1 MTAAT
6 TAPPHTPKASR
17 GQSVLGKLRRQPMT
31 VAAAAFIVLLG
42 LAALS
47 APLLSPYGPDETDYF
62 AILQTPS
69 AAHPLGT
76 DDLGRDILSRML
88 FATRASLLACL
99 QAVGLAVLVGVVVGL
114 LAGYFGGWVD
124 RLLML
129 VIDSVLAIPG
139 LLLALALVGALGPG
153 LVNASLALG
162 IIFVPVFARITRIQ
176 AAAVNQEPYMEA
188 SRSIGLTHRRSVL
201 RHLLPNT
208 AAPLIVQIFIT
219 LGVAIVAEG
228 AMSYLG
234 MSIQP
239 PKASW
244 GNMLQRSFSTINEA
258 PWLIF
263 IPGALMTLTVLA
275 FQVIGDGLN
284 RSFALDTRSET

>member
-6 TAPPHTPKASR
+6 TAPPHIPKAPR
-17 GQSVLGKLRRQPMT
+17 GPNVLGKLRRQPMT
-31 VAAAAFIVLLG
+31 VAAAVFIVLLG
-42 LAALS
+42 LAALF

-62 AILQTPS
+62 AILRTPS

>member
-6 TAPPHTPKASR
+6 ISPPRSPKEPR
-17 GQSVLGKLRRQPMT
+17 GQTVLGKLRRQPMAM
-31 VAAAAFIVLLG
+31 AAMVFIALLG
-42 LAALS
+42 LAAIF
-47 APLLSPYGPDETDYF
+47 APILSPYGPHDTDYF
-62 AILQTPS
+62 ALLQTPS
-69 AAHPLGT
+69 SAHLLGT

-88 FATRASLLACL
+88 YATRASLLACL
-99 QAVGLAVLVGVVVGL
+99 QAVGLAVLVGVLLGL
-114 LAGYFGGWVD
+114 FAGYFGGWID
-124 RLLML
+124 RLLMI
-129 VIDSVLAIPG
+129 VVDSVLAVPG

-153 LVNASLALG
+153 LVNASLALS
-162 IIFVPVFARITRIQ
+162 IIFIPVFARITRIQ

-188 SRSIGLTHRRSVL
+188 SRSIGLSHLRAVL

-234 MSIQP
+234 MSTQP
-239 PKASW
+239 PDASW

-263 IPGALMTLTVLA
+263 IPGTLMTLTVLA

-284 RSFALDTRSET
+284 RSFALDTRSAT

>member
-6 TAPPHTPKASR
+6 ISPPRSPQVPR
-17 GQSVLGKLRRQPMT
+17 GQTVLGKLRRQPMT
-31 VAAAAFIVLLG
+31 MAAVLFIAMLG
-42 LAALS
+42 LAALL
-47 APLLSPYGPDETDYF
+47 APVLSPYRPHDTDYF

-69 AAHPLGT
+69 PAHLLGT

-88 FATRASLLACL
+88 YATRASLLACL
-99 QAVGLAVLVGVVVGL
+99 QAVGLAVFVGVIIGL
-114 LAGYFGGWVD
+114 LAGYFGGWID
-124 RLLML
+124 RLLMI
-129 VIDSVLAIPG
+129 VIDSLLAIPG

-153 LVNASLALG
+153 LVNASFALS

-239 PKASW
+239 PEASW